1 MAEPS
6 GKPYREYMGQSNQH
20 RFIIADDHR
29 LIASGLAV
37 ELKLRGHNVEAIVD
51 NGLDAISM
59 IKRLQPDC
67 AILDIN
73 MPGANGAEVFLEAK
87 RWSPKTQFAILT
99 AHPSATLFANLV
111 EAGVNG
117 IFLKSDDPAE
127 ICSGIA
133 RVLKGQTV
141 LSPSVITIVTPQ
153 RDMPE
158 LTNRELQVPQG
169 IAKGLSNAAMADDMG
184 ISSKTVDTHRTNL
197 MKKLSVHSSAMLLMK
212 AIKLGLISV
221 DG

>member
-1 MAEPS
+1 
-6 GKPYREYMGQSNQH
+6 MGQSNQH

-37 ELKLRGHNVEAIVD
+37 ELKLRGHDVEAIVD

-87 RWSPKTQFAILT
+87 RWSPKTHFAILT

-158 LTNRELQVPQG
+158 LTNRELQVLQG

>member
-1 MAEPS
+1 
-6 GKPYREYMGQSNQH
+6 MGQSNQH

>member
-1 MAEPS
+1 M
-6 GKPYREYMGQSNQH
+6 
-20 RFIIADDHR
+20 
-29 LIASGLAV
+29 AV
-37 ELKLRGHNVEAIVD
+37 ELKLRGHDVEAIVD
-51 NGLDAISM
+51 NGLDAIAM

-87 RWSPKTQFAILT
+87 RWSSATQFVILT

-117 IFLKSDDPAE
+117 IFLKSDDPAQ

-133 RVLKGQTV
+133 GVLRGQTV
-141 LSPSVITIVTPQ
+141 LSPSVVTIVTPQ
-153 RDMPE
+153 KDMPE
-158 LTNRELQVPQG
+158 LTNRELQVLQG

-221 DG
+221 EG